1 MFRLITSSNSANV
14 PDDLEALANAA
25 RSSCPIPDF
34 KAHTTD
40 SNGLDVVR
48 LKRSTSTFLTGIG
61 SFLSGTQSHAARLD
75 TVEDRVVPVS
85 VEPCDFG
92 IRVETQNVAVRDMY
106 VLALLC
112 NPRHFG
118 RYRPAH
124 LGLDHDYVPV
134 GRDQLDHF
142 DSEVRNGTRKRA
154 PNNIDAATDRHDAL
168 AAVWGISSQCAIR
181 AKTEHA
187 IDAVGIVGGE
197 ELLGGRYVVFR
208 ASFHLCAPLGSLLLG
223 ILCPSI
229 QTTG

>member
-1 MFRLITSSNSANV
+1 MFRLITSSNAANV

-25 RSSCPIPDF
+25 RSSCPILDF
-34 KAHTTD
+34 KARATD

-92 IRVETQNVAVRDMY
+92 IRVEMQNVAVGDVY

-112 NPRHFG
+112 NPRQFG

-124 LGLDHDYVPV
+124 FSLDHDYVPV
-134 GRDQLDHF
+134 GRDQSITL
-142 DSEVRNGTRKRA
+142 TRKFGTALGNARQITSMPPRIGTTLSRPYGAYRPSA
-154 PNNIDAATDRHDAL
+154 PSA
-168 AAVWGISSQCAIR
+168 Q
-181 AKTEHA
+181 
-187 IDAVGIVGGE
+187 
-197 ELLGGRYVVFR
+197 R
-208 ASFHLCAPLGSLLLG
+208 ASM
-223 ILCPSI
+223 PS
-229 QTTG
+229 TSWAS